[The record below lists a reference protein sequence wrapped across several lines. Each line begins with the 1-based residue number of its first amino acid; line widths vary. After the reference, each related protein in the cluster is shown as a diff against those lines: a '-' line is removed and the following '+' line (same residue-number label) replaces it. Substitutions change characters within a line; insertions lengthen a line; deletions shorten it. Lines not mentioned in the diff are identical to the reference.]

1 MQRRQVKCRRGLV
14 LFGALATV
22 AAVASVPVAGQTPL
36 GANSTAA
43 NPAPLRT
50 AWGDP
55 DVQGIWDARI
65 RVPFQRPRG
74 ETREF
79 LTDAEVAAKEEAANQ
94 REATRIALIDSGEY
108 IAIGERYFPV
118 DPGIFRDAGG
128 GVERAVKVSRRT
140 SAIIDPPIGRLP
152 PWTRAQ
158 MERWEVREE
167 ASRGRGEADS
177 WEDRSLAERC
187 MTRLSPASAP
197 AVRTPML
204 SLGAKFAGGS
214 ASLDADRNVGSPTR
228 RIMQF
233 PGYVAIT
240 TLEIGHA
247 GEGSYRIIPLDGRP
261 KLGPAIRQWQGDSR
275 AHWEGE
281 TLVIEVTN
289 INDRQNAGPI
299 SPARTGA
306 VFPGTGETLR
316 VIERYRRIDADTLEY
331 RVTIE
336 DPETYIRPYTVL
348 RELSR
353 DDSYEMQPFHCHEG
367 HRSIGGAMAQARA
380 DEQSALEYGI
390 ESQEERFERYEL
402 LKKEWAELWPE
413 WNESTR

>member
-1 MQRRQVKCRRGLV
+1 MFFALIV
-14 LFGALATV
+14 LGPIGVLLWAMP
-22 AAVASVPVAGQTPL
+22 AAAQTAQAAKSPVAK
-36 GANSTAA
+36 SAA
-43 NPAPLRT
+43 LRT
-50 AWGDP
+50 PWGDP
-55 DVQGIWDARI
+55 DVQGIWDARVRI
-65 RVPFQRPRG
+65 PFQRRRG

-79 LTDAEVAAKEEAANQ
+79 LTDAEVAAQEKAANE
-94 REATRIALIDSGEY
+94 REANREELIDRGEY

-118 DPGIFRDAGG
+118 DPGIFRDGGG
-128 GVERAVKVSRRT
+128 GVQREVKVSKRT

-158 MERWEVREE
+158 MKRWEAREE

-177 WEDRSLAERC
+177 WEDRALEERC
-187 MTRLSPASAP
+187 ITRLSPADAP
-197 AVRTPML
+197 PVRVAML
-204 SLGAKFAGGS
+204 SLGANTDGGFAS
-214 ASLDADRNVGSPTR
+214 RDVDRNITPPIR

-247 GEGSYRIIPLDGRP
+247 GEGSYRVVPLDGRP
-261 KLGPAIRQWQGDSR
+261 KLGPSIRQWQGDSR
-275 AHWEGE
+275 GRWEGD
-281 TLVIEVTN
+281 TLVIEITN
-289 INDRQNAGPI
+289 INDKQDSGPV
-299 SPARTGA
+299 SPARTSN
-306 VFPGTGETLR
+306 VYPGTGETLR
-316 VIERYRRIDADTLEY
+316 IVERYRRIDADTLEY
-331 RVTIE
+331 RVTVE
-336 DPETYIRPYTVL
+336 DPETYIRPYTAV

-390 ESQEERFERYEL
+390 ESQNERFERYEQ

-413 WNESTR
+413 WRESTR

>member
-1 MQRRQVKCRRGLV
+1 MSEIQCRRGLV
-14 LFGALATV
+14 FLGALAAV
-22 AAVASVPVAGQTPL
+22 AAVAAVPVAAQAPQGGNNTV
-36 GANSTAA
+36 AKA
-43 NPAPLRT
+43 APLRT

-65 RVPFQRPRG
+65 RVPFQRARG

-94 REATRIALIDSGEY
+94 REANREALIDSGEY

-118 DPGIFRDAGG
+118 DPGIFRDGSG
-128 GVERAVKVSRRT
+128 GVRRDVKVSRRT
-140 SAIIDPPIGRLP
+140 SAIIDPPSGRLP

-158 MERWEVREE
+158 MKRWEAREE
-167 ASRGRGEADS
+167 ASRGRGESDS
-177 WEDRSLAERC
+177 WEDRALGERC

-197 AVRTPML
+197 AVRSPML
-204 SLGAKFAGGS
+204 SLGANTDGGS
-214 ASLDADRNVGSPTR
+214 ASRDADRNVGSPIR

-247 GEGSYRIIPLDGRP
+247 GEGSYRIISLDGRP
-261 KLGPAIRQWQGDSR
+261 TLGPAIRQWQGDSR
-275 AHWEGE
+275 GHFEGE

-289 INDRQNAGPI
+289 INGNQNGGPI
-299 SPARTGA
+299 SPARTST
-306 VFPGTGETLR
+306 VYPGSGETLR
-316 VIERYRRIDADTLEY
+316 VIERYKRIDADTLEY
-331 RVTIE
+331 RVTVE
-336 DPETYIRPYTVL
+336 DPETYFRPYTVL
-348 RELSR
+348 RALSR
-353 DDSYEMQPFHCHEG
+353 DDNYEMQPFHCHEG

-390 ESQEERFERYEL
+390 ESQNERFERYEL

-413 WNESTR
+413 WRESTR